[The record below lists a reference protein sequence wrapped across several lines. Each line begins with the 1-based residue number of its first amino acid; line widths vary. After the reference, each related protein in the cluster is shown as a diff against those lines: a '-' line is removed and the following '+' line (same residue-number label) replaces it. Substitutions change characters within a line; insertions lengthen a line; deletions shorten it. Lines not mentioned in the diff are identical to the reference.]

1 MSFLNKKNITTVFF
15 AFSMLV
21 LSLNA
26 HAQVDD
32 SSSSKDGKYIYHP
45 NQDKGLYK
53 INKNGEYLYK
63 YKKSKLHGFIHVK
76 GGQYNFENFP
86 TDIEGLQFVDFY
98 DTNKPLAF
106 LIEYDWP
113 IFKKFQSL
121 SLKLTGGF
129 SYNRGR
135 GKFVDSNVNT
145 PVQERY
151 TFWFFPVGIGLTYK
165 LKFISNQIFL
175 PYVHASANY
184 NFMAEYR
191 EDFDAFEYLGILGAN
206 AAAGLSINMGWFER
220 LTALQLDQDF
230 GINNVYLSLEGRWV
244 QSFEENND
252 INGFVFLGGFSF
264 EY

>member
-1 MSFLNKKNITTVFF
+1 MSFLNKKSIIKVFF
-15 AFSMLV
+15 ALLMIA
-21 LSLNA
+21 LSSNVD
-26 HAQVDD
+26 AQVAD
-32 SSSSKDGKYIYHP
+32 SSTSKDGKYIYHP
-45 NQDKGLYK
+45 NQEKGLYK

-63 YKKSKLHGFIHVK
+63 YKKSKLHGFIHLK
-76 GGQYNFENFP
+76 GGLYNFENFP
-86 TDIEGLQFVDFY
+86 TDVEGLQFEDFY
-98 DTNKPLAF
+98 DSNNATTF

-121 SLKLTGGF
+121 SLKFTGGF

-135 GKFVDSNVNT
+135 GKFVDSTIDT

-151 TFWFFPVGIGLTYK
+151 TFWFFPVGVGLTYK

-175 PYVHASANY
+175 PYVHASLNY
-184 NFMAEYR
+184 NLMAEYK
-191 EDFDAFEYLGILGAN
+191 EDFESFEYLGILGAN
-206 AAAGLSINMGWFER
+206 AAAGVSINMGWFER

-230 GINNVYLSLEGRWV
+230 GINNVYLSFEARQV
-244 QSFEENND
+244 VSFEANND